1 MAQSENPNP
10 KMQLPEAWAA
20 KMACPVCSSQPLGV
34 FHPTGHADRFA
45 CSTCETSFE
54 LEDAGKR
61 VRFVTLPPGV
71 TPWMRGEWV
80 VLEEALA
87 AFEIFKTGQSQ
98 PKAEGADKVA
108 PVATAAPPSQPAIEA
123 EPSVAKTAEPEPEN
137 SPVRNESVS
146 PPEEKTSKE
155 TPGQLLF
162 PTDKPVNPVNG
173 ASPFFEEDFT
183 DGDGFPVEPP
193 AGTPLFE
200 RDVWKDQELERVR
213 EALLH
218 PPSGDFA
225 GQLSTKDAEDP
236 SGAVKESL
244 KEPEKPE
251 TEPPVT
257 ASKPVFTVPASW
269 TMPTTQAASQPV
281 DYSSLDNPP
290 PIRPLEDTPP
300 SIIQPAPARPK
311 TIYTTP
317 EEDLGDLRD
326 HIAGA
331 SPNVSSLNE
340 KMEAAAERAV
350 ELHKLGNTP
359 QEVRSILERSSG
371 LTPEQVAEVLNNL
384 EKPEEKR
391 KSSRLILIFLI
402 ITVVIF
408 TMLAWWFFN
417 SQAYNELQ
425 GTLQETTPN
434 EFSLAGKLVDPTFLP
449 AQLQTLM
456 PGGIQIFNE
465 PPSTEK
471 ATESQIPA
479 ASCPTTP
486 GQAASLFGGQM
497 ADWSKDNQ
505 SNGWT
510 MITKTQGL
518 EIRVPANM
526 SAGYMVFE
534 RGPEMRGVSGP
545 IFVRNIYMISV
556 SCP

>member
-10 KMQLPEAWAA
+10 KMQLPESWAA

-34 FHPTGHADRFA
+34 FHPSGHADRFA

-54 LEDAGKR
+54 LEEAGKR

-87 AFEIFKTGQSQ
+87 AFEIFKTGKSQ
-98 PKAEGADKVA
+98 LNVEGQDQAAAVE
-108 PVATAAPPSQPAIEA
+108 TQAPPSPPAVEK
-123 EPSVAKTAEPEPEN
+123 EPPVAKPVEPEPEIP
-137 SPVRNESVS
+137 PVKEEPV
-146 PPEEKTSKE
+146 PPPTAQPSTE
-155 TPGQLLF
+155 TAGQLLF
-162 PTDKPVNPVNG
+162 PADKPANLADG

-183 DGDGFPVEPP
+183 NGDGFPAEPP
-193 AGTPLFE
+193 VSAPLFE
-200 RDVWKDQELERVR
+200 RDIWKDQELERVR

-218 PPSGDFA
+218 PPGSDFV
-225 GQLSTKDAEDP
+225 GQLSTKDEGAR
-236 SGAVKESL
+236 SGGSEETVEIS
-244 KEPEKPE
+244 KEPD
-251 TEPPVT
+251 TAPPIA
-257 ASKPVFTVPASW
+257 ASEPVFTVPASW
-269 TMPTTQAASQPV
+269 TMPTTQVSNQPV

-300 SIIQPAPARPK
+300 SIIQPAPAHPR

-331 SPNVSSLNE
+331 TPNVSSLNE

-371 LTPEQVAEVLNNL
+371 LTPDQVAEVLNSL

-391 KSSRLILIFLI
+391 KSSRLVLMFLI

-417 SQAYNELQ
+417 FQTVNVLQ
-425 GTLQETTPN
+425 GTPQESTPN
-434 EFSLAGKLVDPTFLP
+434 EFSLAGKLVEPTYLP
-449 AQLQTLM
+449 VQLQTLM

-465 PPSTEK
+465 PPSTEN

-486 GQAASLFGGQM
+486 GQAASLFGGQA

-510 MITKTQGL
+510 MITQTQGL
-518 EIRVPANM
+518 EVRVPANM
-526 SAGYMVFE
+526 SAGYMIFE
-534 RGPEMRGVSGP
+534 KGPEMRGVSGP